1 MPISSEFPPKNIFGR
16 AKKFSEIFGSKI
28 YILYITEEK
37 TLRKVEEVAEPFLT
51 EEQLK
56 KMENSIIDK
65 NKEIADIIFE
75 KVKNK
80 FPVFNVETTYG
91 EFSDEIIK
99 FSEKN
104 DITCIITEFEK
115 ECFLNYTLFEKIKIP
130 VWVEAGEGGKVVMG
144 VCSNLA
150 PNIRVPDIT
159 LKIATAFGYDSKL
172 LYIIDIEEKAEVDE
186 RGFKKEKSLEEL
198 QKGAEKFAKK
208 HEKNFRV
215 EIAIGSIEEK
225 VAEFA
230 EKFNPDVIVVGRE
243 MKKRKLFCKELK
255 LEMIEKLKNSLL
267 FLN

>member
-16 AKKFSEIFGSKI
+16 AKKFSEVFGSKI

-51 EEQLK
+51 EEQLNRI
-56 KMENSIIDK
+56 ENSIIDK
-65 NKEIADIIFE
+65 SKEIADIIFE

-80 FPVFNVETTYG
+80 IPVFKLETTYG

-104 DITCIITEFEK
+104 DITCVLTEFEK
-115 ECFLNYTLFEKIKIP
+115 ECFLNYTLFEKIRIP
-130 VWVEAGEGGKVVMG
+130 VWVEAGEGSNVVMG

-150 PNIRVPDIT
+150 PNLRVPGIT

-172 LYIIDIEEKAEVDE
+172 IYIIDVEEKAEVDE
-186 RGFKKEKSLEEL
+186 KGFKKEKTLEEL
-198 QKGAEKFAKK
+198 QKSAERFAERHK
-208 HEKNFRV
+208 KNFEV
-215 EIAIGSIEEK
+215 EITVGSIEEK
-225 VAEFA
+225 VTEFA

-255 LEMIEKLKNSLL
+255 MEMIEKLKNSLL